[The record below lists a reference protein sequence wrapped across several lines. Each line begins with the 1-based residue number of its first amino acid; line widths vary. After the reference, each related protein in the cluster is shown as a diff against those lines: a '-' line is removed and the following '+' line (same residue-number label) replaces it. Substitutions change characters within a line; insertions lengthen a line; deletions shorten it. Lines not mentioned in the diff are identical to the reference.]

1 MPHPLVVQ
9 LRFTRS
15 EFKRALLG
23 FSDADAH
30 RRVPPMN
37 CISWNIGHLAWQE
50 QLNWLTR
57 MQGQTP
63 LPQLNELVGYEQAAC
78 TPPLAEMWT
87 AWHTVTQLVDPFLDT
102 LTTQKLQEVVHID
115 EEQRVYTPGV
125 VLQRIIYHYWYH
137 LGENMA
143 IRQMLGHTDLPEF
156 VGDIEAEAP
165 YLPHF

>member
-9 LRFTRS
+9 LHFTRS
-15 EFKRALLG
+15 EFKRALEGLSETDG
-23 FSDADAH
+23 C

-63 LPQLNELVGYEQAAC
+63 LPHLNELVGYEQAAC
-78 TPPLAEMWT
+78 TPPLAEMWA
-87 AWHTVTQLVDPFLDT
+87 AWHTVIQLVDPFLDV

-115 EEQRVYTPGV
+115 EQQRVYTPGS

-143 IRQMLGHTDLPEF
+143 IRQLLGHTDLPEF

-165 YLPHF
+165 YLPHV